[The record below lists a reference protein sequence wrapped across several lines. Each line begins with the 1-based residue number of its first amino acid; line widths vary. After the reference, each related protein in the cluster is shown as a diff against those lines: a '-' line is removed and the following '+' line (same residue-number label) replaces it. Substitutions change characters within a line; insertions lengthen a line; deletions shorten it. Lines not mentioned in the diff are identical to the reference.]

1 MRTCQKARALF
12 SIRRVIALL
21 LALLLTALAMKK
33 RADIEDVELPKIK
46 DPVVIVPQKQ
56 TTGAPEAAPQDESAA
71 QDAQGTQEAQLP
83 ATPEPAAEDGAD
95 KKLCSPEG
103 EASDAKPE

>member
-1 MRTCQKARALF
+1 MLC
-12 SIRRVIALL
+12 IM

-56 TTGAPEAAPQDESAA
+56 TPSASEAAPQDESAA